1 MLCVSNKMYTA
12 GDKPPH
18 VQKGL
23 GRMLTDQIADMFNRI
38 RNAIQA
44 RKRTVDIPSNKLKKE
59 IARILFENHFISKY
73 AYVESETQGTI
84 KILLKYNDDMT
95 NAIQG
100 LKRVS
105 TPGRK
110 KYSGATGVPKV
121 LNGMGIAIVST
132 SKGVMTDVDCR
143 KMNVGGEV
151 IGLVW

>member
-1 MLCVSNKMYTA
+1 
-12 GDKPPH
+12 
-18 VQKGL
+18 
-23 GRMLTDQIADMFNRI
+23 MLTDQIADMFNRI

-44 RKRTVDIPSNKLKKE
+44 RKRTVDVPANKLKKE
-59 IARILFENHFISKY
+59 ITRILFENHFISKY
-73 AYVESETQGTI
+73 AFVDDEKQGTI
-84 KILLKYNDDMT
+84 KILLKYDEEMRNS
-95 NAIQG
+95 IQG

-110 KYSGATGVPKV
+110 KYTGAGGVPKV

-132 SKGVMTDVDCR
+132 SKGVMTDKDCR

>member
-1 MLCVSNKMYTA
+1 
-12 GDKPPH
+12 
-18 VQKGL
+18 
-23 GRMLTDQIADMFNRI
+23 MLTDQIADMFNRI
-38 RNAIQA
+38 RNAVQA
-44 RKRTVDIPSNKLKKE
+44 RKRTVDVPANKLKKE

-73 AYVESETQGTI
+73 AFVEDDKQGTI
-84 KILLKYNDDMT
+84 KILLKYDETMR

-110 KYSGATGVPKV
+110 KYSGCSGIPKV

-132 SKGVMTDVDCR
+132 SKGVMTDKDCR

>member
-1 MLCVSNKMYTA
+1 
-12 GDKPPH
+12 
-18 VQKGL
+18 
-23 GRMLTDQIADMFNRI
+23 MLTDQIADMFNRI

-44 RKRTVDIPSNKLKKE
+44 RKRTVDIPANKLKKE
-59 IARILFENHFISKY
+59 ITRILFENHFISKY
-73 AYVESETQGTI
+73 AFVDDEKQGTI
-84 KILLKYNDDMT
+84 KILLKYDEEMRNS
-95 NAIQG
+95 IQG

-110 KYSGATGVPKV
+110 KYTGAGGVPKV

-132 SKGVMTDVDCR
+132 SKGVMTDKDCR